1 MSFGIV
7 RGLLLLITLFF
18 LAPLPVRAITPA
30 DEPLVKVVEKV
41 RPSVVNINTEK
52 VVQQVVTDPFNVFF
66 NNYRVQN
73 AKQTSLGTGVLI
85 HADGYIVTCAHVVG
99 RAADQT
105 TIQVTLAD
113 GSDFPAKL
121 LYADEEADLALL
133 KIERKEKF
141 PALSLAIEDL
151 SPNLLGETVAALG
164 NPQGYQN
171 SVSAGILSARDRK
184 VKTNEGTTTGLLQ
197 TNAAIN
203 PGNSGGALVDIEGK
217 LVGIC
222 NAKLAGQAVEGI
234 GFAIP
239 AAKVSAW
246 VADAIAIAKGDK
258 KPPTPASIP
267 DLLDEKFGLRL
278 QNITPDLAQAFGLP
292 STSGLIISG
301 VAKGSPAEAAKMREG
316 MVIVGIG
323 NVPILNEDS
332 LPHQLRRVQKGDPV
346 SFTVAVFQQQ
356 GAFSVRRSQAVTLQ
370 AR

>member
-1 MSFGIV
+1 MSPGIV
-7 RGLLLLITLFF
+7 RVLSFLFTLF
-18 LAPLPVRAITPA
+18 LLSSCYGITPA

-41 RPSVVNINTEK
+41 RPSVVNINTER
-52 VVQQVVTDPFNVFF
+52 VVQQQVVDPFSVFF
-66 NNYRVQN
+66 NNYQVRN
-73 AKQTSLGTGVLI
+73 AKQRSLGTGVLI
-85 HADGYIVTCAHVVG
+85 DADGYIVTCAHVVG
-99 RAADQT
+99 RAADQS
-105 TIQVTLAD
+105 TIQVTLVD
-113 GSDFPAKL
+113 GSDFPAKI
-121 LYADEEADLALL
+121 LYSDEDADLALL
-133 KIERKEKF
+133 KIERKDKF
-141 PALSLAIEDL
+141 PALSLALDDL

-184 VKTNEGTTTGLLQ
+184 VKTGDGEVTGLLQ

-246 VADAIAIAKGDK
+246 VADAIAIAKGQK
-258 KPPTPASIP
+258 KPPQPASIP
-267 DLLDEKFGLRL
+267 DQLDAQFGLRL

-292 STSGLIISG
+292 STSGLLVSG
-301 VAKGSPAEAAKMREG
+301 VAKGSPAEAAHIKEG
-316 MVIVGIG
+316 MVIVGVG

-332 LPHQLRRVQKGDPV
+332 LPHQLRKVQKGDPV

-356 GAFSVRRSQAVTLQ
+356 GTFSVRRSQAVILQ